1 MIISKTTKSM
11 KYLIKELLSL
21 KEGSSY
27 NIRTIDDVFTLKISK
42 DYNHNEVLREI
53 KEWLNV
59 EGRVL

>member
-1 MIISKTTKSM
+1 MRISKTTISM